1 MKHLFFILA
10 ISLLASPAIRVFA
23 ESSDQKTGRELH
35 EKILQEMPV
44 ITDGKLAD
52 YVKKVGLRVAKTSD
66 TPDLEFTFTLLDDPG
81 INAFATP
88 GGYIYINRG
97 LITYLNSEA
106 QLAAVLAH
114 EVGHITERHHARKN
128 RAQAGSQITSVILA
142 VLTRSNEVGEA
153 SGLWRASQVQ
163 GYGLDMELEADEK
176 GAQFLYRAGYPPQA
190 MIEVVS
196 LLKDHERLEKM
207 RAKASG
213 KKTQTYHGLFA
224 SHPRNDQR
232 LREVIN
238 KAGTLPQTLSAETN
252 VVPFRLA
259 TEGMVWGQNIDS
271 QEKPKNRYQNATLG
285 FLIDYPEGWV
295 FSSHSNALKSHNADN
310 TARMDLSMANRTT
323 EPPELFIK
331 KQLAIPLLKKSESF
345 VQAGLRGHTGL
356 IPGKKTPASTTPDQR
371 LAVIYYGRLA
381 YIFKGEILLKDDSS
395 AVDKKQANDD
405 FMSII
410 KSFRPISRRA
420 LQAQQAFTIHYVKAT
435 ANTTFAALANHLKLG
450 KFGEEELRIINNYYP
465 TGEPKP
471 GEWIKIIRQ

>member
-153 SGLWRASQVQ
+153 SGLWGASLVQ
-163 GYGLDMELEADEK
+163 GYGRDMELEADEK

-213 KKTQTYHGLFA
+213 KKTQTYHGLFCLPPPQRPA
-224 SHPRNDQR
+224 SARSHQQGWNTTANPLGRNQR
-232 LREVIN
+232 C
-238 KAGTLPQTLSAETN
+238 TLPSGNRRDGLGAEH
-252 VVPFRLA
+252 R
-259 TEGMVWGQNIDS
+259 
-271 QEKPKNRYQNATLG
+271 
-285 FLIDYPEGWV
+285 
-295 FSSHSNALKSHNADN
+295 
-310 TARMDLSMANRTT
+310 
-323 EPPELFIK
+323 
-331 KQLAIPLLKKSESF
+331 
-345 VQAGLRGHTGL
+345 
-356 IPGKKTPASTTPDQR
+356 
-371 LAVIYYGRLA
+371 
-381 YIFKGEILLKDDSS
+381 
-395 AVDKKQANDD
+395 
-405 FMSII
+405 
-410 KSFRPISRRA
+410 
-420 LQAQQAFTIHYVKAT
+420 
-435 ANTTFAALANHLKLG
+435 
-450 KFGEEELRIINNYYP
+450 
-465 TGEPKP
+465 
-471 GEWIKIIRQ
+471 